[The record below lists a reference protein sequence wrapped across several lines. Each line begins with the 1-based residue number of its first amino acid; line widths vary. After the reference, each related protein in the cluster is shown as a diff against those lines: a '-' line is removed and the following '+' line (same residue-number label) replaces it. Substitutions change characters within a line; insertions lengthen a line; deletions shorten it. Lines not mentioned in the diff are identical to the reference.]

1 MKITD
6 IEILKE
12 NKLPKLLAKV
22 NIVIDNSFKINDISL
37 NQSEKGMYIVMPSK
51 RKANGNFMDVA
62 HPINQET
69 RQYIQNEIIK
79 KYMEEN

>member
-12 NKLPKLLAKV
+12 NKLPRLLAKV

-51 RKANGNFMDVA
+51 RKSNGSFLDIA